1 MPGDFDAGLTFYE
14 VSPEHRGPLADQ
26 LVEIQGRCLTSPTG
40 HDRATRRLWPAL
52 ALPGTFWLIA
62 LFLVPFYAVMAV
74 AFSGHI
80 NIFGEPIPAWN
91 PLDWEFATFQHGR
104 HRVDLRRL
112 PGGVDPDRGLL
123 VLGAG
128 DLRRRSGIRWR
139 TTPPGWPGSGAA

>member
-1 MPGDFDAGLTFYE
+1 MPDK
-14 VSPEHRGPLADQ
+14 
-26 LVEIQGRCLTSPTG
+26 PTG

-74 AFSGHI
+74 AFSGNI

-91 PLDWEFATFQHGR
+91 PLDWQFATFR
-104 HRVDLRRL
+104 SVLSRVDLRHL
-112 PGGVDPDRGLL
+112 PGGVDPDRALL

-128 DLRRRSGIRWR
+128 DLRRPSATRWR
-139 TTPPGWPGSGAA
+139 TTRPGWPGSGAA